1 MDMTD
6 DQLIRQFMQDNIRV
20 PEDNGFSERVMQR
33 LPHRPVNTAWTTV
46 FEVVTLV
53 VGCLFLLSRVDLA
66 QAFCNISIHA
76 LQLVVYLR
84 HVEINI
90 NPLYIAAA
98 LTLLIL
104 WGGKKIK
111 EAYQ

>member
-1 MDMTD
+1 MTD

-20 PEDNGFSERVMQR
+20 PEDNGFSQRVMRR
-33 LPHRPVNTAWTTV
+33 LPHRSVNTAWTTV
-46 FEVVTLV
+46 FEVVTLTI
-53 VGCLFLLSRVDLA
+53 GLLLLLSRVDLT
-66 QAFCNISIHA
+66 QTFCDISIHA
-76 LQLVVYLR
+76 LQFVAYLR

-98 LTLLIL
+98 LTMLIL

-111 EAYQ
+111 EA

>member
-20 PEDNGFSERVMQR
+20 PEDNGFSQRVMRR

-46 FEVVTLV
+46 FEVVTLTI
-53 VGCLFLLSRVDLA
+53 GLLLLLSRVDLT
-66 QAFCNISIHA
+66 QTFCDISIYA
-76 LQLVVYLR
+76 LQFVAYLR

-98 LTLLIL
+98 LTMLIL

-111 EAYQ
+111 EA